1 MLRALDMGTEEIL
14 SEFYEEDIFKLD
26 KDTVK
31 TALIPER
38 FRGET
43 LSVDIKVKTKVYVEA
58 GKRITARH
66 IKELTSSKASEISM
80 AEEFLYGKVLS
91 KDIFNKETGEVLFAA
106 NTVIDEIV
114 LSEIKANEIKEI
126 GCLYINELDKG
137 PYISNTLR
145 VDTTSNK
152 LEALVEIY
160 RMMLSLIHI

>member
-1 MLRALDMGTEEIL
+1 
-14 SEFYEEDIFKLD
+14 
-26 KDTVK
+26 
-31 TALIPER
+31 
-38 FRGET
+38 
-43 LSVDIKVKTKVYVEA
+43 
-58 GKRITARH
+58 
-66 IKELTSSKASEISM
+66 M

-106 NTVIDEIV
+106 NTEIDEIV

-160 RMMLSLIHI
+160 RMMRPGEPPTKDSAETLFNNLFFKYS